1 MKKFLG
7 LLLTIA
13 LLIVG
18 CTTTNSA
25 DEKISIRGNITSIY
39 IDKDN
44 PYIRVEDNID
54 KDTEYDKAIVNI
66 TKDTVIKNK
75 NSDKVYN
82 ITDFELG
89 MTVEVI
95 FNGPVLEAN
104 PVKATAKTISII
116 NE

>member
-44 PYIRVEDNID
+44 PYIRVEGNKD
-54 KDTEYDKAIVNI
+54 KDTEYDKAVVNI
-66 TKDTVIKNK
+66 TKDTVI
-75 NSDKVYN
+75 N
-82 ITDFELG
+82 IYPEEKDEQYSVELNI
-89 MTVEVI
+89 V
-95 FNGPVLEAN
+95 
-104 PVKATAKTISII
+104 
-116 NE
+116 NEKLF

>member
-95 FNGPVLEAN
+95 FNGPVSESN

>member
-44 PYIRVEDNID
+44 PYIRVEG
-54 KDTEYDKAIVNI
+54 Y
-66 TKDTVIKNK
+66 
-75 NSDKVYN
+75 
-82 ITDFELG
+82 
-89 MTVEVI
+89 
-95 FNGPVLEAN
+95 
-104 PVKATAKTISII
+104 
-116 NE
+116 

>member
-44 PYIRVEDNID
+44 PYIRVEGNKD
-54 KDTEYDKAIVNI
+54 KDTEYDKAVVNI
-66 TKDTVIKNK
+66 TKDTVIQNK
-75 NSDKVYN
+75 DKDKVYTV
-82 ITDFELG
+82 TDFELG
-89 MTVEVI
+89 MTVEII
-95 FNGPVLEAN
+95 FNGSVSESS
-104 PVKATAKTISII
+104 PVKATAKTITII
-116 NE
+116 N